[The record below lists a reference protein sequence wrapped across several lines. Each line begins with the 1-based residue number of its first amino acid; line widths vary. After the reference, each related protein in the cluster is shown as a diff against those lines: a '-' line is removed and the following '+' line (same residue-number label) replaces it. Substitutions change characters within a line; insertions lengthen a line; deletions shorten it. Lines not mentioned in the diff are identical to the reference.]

1 VRITFSADDDVPK
14 WAHRV
19 ARSEGKNLE
28 DAFREWLETYASRIL
43 TVEPPHPTR
52 PGIEELLRSLKYAGA
67 ARKFTRDEMNER
79 R

>member
-28 DAFREWLETYASRIL
+28 DAFREWLETYAS
-43 TVEPPHPTR
+43 PHPTR
-52 PGIEELLRSLKYAGA
+52 QGIEELLRSLKYAGA